1 MKIPSIFLRTLTLAL
16 VASGLLLAPCLP
28 LQAQSSIPN
37 MGDDGAMSLG
47 DERHLGDQ
55 IGREIYRD
63 PQYLSDP
70 ILDAYLASIWQPL
83 YVQAKRSGALPLE
96 MDEQF
101 AWRSFLVRDK
111 SVNAFAL
118 PGGYFGVH
126 LGLLALSETPD
137 ALASVLAH
145 EITHVTQRHIS
156 RGMSKQSA
164 QTPWLV
170 ASILIGL
177 LAMRTNPQA
186 ASAALSTGQAVAIQG
201 QLNFSRDFE
210 READRLGFTLMVPA
224 GYNPEGFVDMF
235 NMLGKASRLSDS
247 GNFPYLR
254 THPLTTERVA
264 DMRARVGEFGRAS
277 QLANPVAKDA
287 NALLLH
293 RLMAARAGVLA
304 DLSVDALRAYVQQG
318 DLVEAQNPNRT
329 AVLYA
334 AALAAWQTKDAP
346 RARAFY
352 ERLKAST
359 SIRTPPAA
367 LDTVRWLGAEL
378 QVPALAQPLD
388 LASSLR
394 IEMLYAAQQILNTPS
409 ASTATLQALTSR
421 LQDWCSSNPK
431 DMDAWNFLAQSQQ
444 RQNLRVRSSMS
455 TAEGL
460 RAQLDDSAA
469 LAQYLVVQGLIRQ
482 AQIRNEEAD
491 SVDAAIVDSKVREL
505 QQLVRDANTQ
515 KKR

>member
-1 MKIPSIFLRTLTLAL
+1 MKISSTFFRSLTVAL
-16 VASGLLLAPCLP
+16 VSSGLLLVPSLP
-28 LQAQSSIPN
+28 LQAQSNIPN

-47 DERHLGDQ
+47 EERHLGDQ

-63 PQYLSDP
+63 PQYVSDP
-70 ILDAYLASIWQPL
+70 VLDAYLASIWQPL
-83 YVQAKRSGALPLE
+83 YAQAKRSGALPAE
-96 MDEQF
+96 MDAQF

-126 LGLLALSETPD
+126 LGLFAMSETPD

-170 ASILIGL
+170 ASILVGL

-186 ASAALSTGQAVAIQG
+186 ASAALSTGQAAAIQS

-210 READRLGFTLMVPA
+210 READRLGFTLMAPA

-235 NMLGKASRLSDS
+235 NMLGKASRLSDN

-277 QLANPVAKDA
+277 QMANPVAKDP

-293 RLMAARAGVLA
+293 RLMAARA
-304 DLSVDALRAYVQQG
+304 
-318 DLVEAQNPNRT
+318 
-329 AVLYA
+329 VLYA
-334 AALAAWQTKDAP
+334 AALASWQSKDAP

-359 SIRTPPAA
+359 SIRTPAAA
-367 LDTVRWLGAEL
+367 LDVVRWLGIEL
-378 QVPALAQPLD
+378 QAASIAPPLD
-388 LASSLR
+388 LASSSR
-394 IEMLYAAQQILNTPS
+394 IEMLYAAQQILNAPS
-409 ASTATLQALTSR
+409 PAPAVLKALTSR
-421 LQDWCSSNPK
+421 LQDWTSSNPK
-431 DMDAWNFLAQSQQ
+431 DIDAWSFLAQSQL
-444 RQNLRVRSSMS
+444 RQNQRIRSSIA

-469 LAQYLVVQGLIRQ
+469 LAQYLAAQDLIRQ
-482 AQIRNEEAD
+482 GIPAD

-505 QQLVRDANTQ
+505 QSLLQESPR
-515 KKR
+515 KKIR

>member
-1 MKIPSIFLRTLTLAL
+1 MKILRTLTIAL
-16 VASGLLLAPCLP
+16 VSGGLLLTPTLP

-63 PQYLSDP
+63 PQYVSDP

-83 YVQAKRSGALPLE
+83 YAQAKRSGALPAE
-96 MDEQF
+96 MEAQL

-126 LGLLALSETPD
+126 LGLLAMSETPD

-186 ASAALSTGQAVAIQG
+186 ASAALSTGQAAAIQG

-210 READRLGFTLMVPA
+210 READRLGFILMAPA

-277 QLANPVAKDA
+277 QFANPVAKDP
-287 NALLLH
+287 NTLLLH

-318 DLVEAQNPNRT
+318 DLVQAQDPNRT
-329 AVLYA
+329 AALYA
-334 AALAAWQTKDAP
+334 AALASWQSKDAG
-346 RARAFY
+346 RARVFY
-352 ERLKAST
+352 DRLKAST

-367 LDTVRWLGAEL
+367 LDLVRWLGYEL
-378 QVPALAQPLD
+378 QVASAAPPLD
-388 LASSLR
+388 LASGSR
-394 IEMLYAAQQILNTPS
+394 IEMLYAAQQILNAPHVS
-409 ASTATLQALTSR
+409 AAALKTLTSR
-421 LQDWCSSNPK
+421 LQDWTSSNPK
-431 DMDAWNFLAQSQQ
+431 DIDAWSFLAQSQLQ
-444 RQNLRVRSSMS
+444 QNQRVRSNMS

-469 LAQYLVVQGLIRQ
+469 LAQYLTAQGLIRQ
-482 AQIRNEEAD
+482 GLPAD

-505 QQLVRDANTQ
+505 QLLLRESPRKTL
-515 KKR
+515 R